1 MVHVWFLLKEW
12 YKQSDNRAHRQEAMQ
27 RLAKSLDLQSAQ
39 GRPADWL
46 PQARRALGYLGD
58 DCYDDAVAAVN
69 TFQTGDEANVLALL
83 DQYASAVQALKP
95 GTDLSAERAAFHK
108 NMAHAHAT
116 LYAATSDEVHF
127 EGIQANYR
135 EALVLTPDDPT
146 AWYNLAVHLYN
157 RGVGVMKELGLETSL
172 GEIIEKQQASRGHFS
187 EALPAFESALELQ
200 PDRLKSFLGW
210 PRCTTPCTTKRN
222 ATGTTPPGKRP
233 RPMKWRW
240 NIAWRMGTGFGV
252 FILAVAILL
261 VVTRMNLSRAA
272 PWAKKS
278 TRCCAKFGRPRA
290 VGPNLGRQP
299 RLHQPLADPPEPRG
313 R

>member
-1 MVHVWFLLKEW
+1 MGRHALKWLALCLWMVPAWSSAQPGTDLDRDVQRAILLGKAGEFARGLEAVEVHLGQDSRHAEAWFMSGFLLKEW

-27 RLAKSLDLQSAQ
+27 RLATSLDLQSAQ

-69 TFQTGDEANVLALL
+69 TFQTGDEANVLALV
-83 DQYASAVQALKP
+83 DQYAMAVQALKP

-108 NMAHAHAT
+108 NMAHAHAV

-127 EGIQANYR
+127 AGIQANYQ
-135 EALVLTPDDPT
+135 EALALTPDDPT
-146 AWYNLAVHLYN
+146 AWYNLAVHVYN

-200 PDRLKSFLGW
+200 PGR
-210 PRCTTPCTTKRN
+210 
-222 ATGTTPPGKRP
+222 AE
-233 RPMKWRW
+233 
-240 NIAWRMGTGFGV
+240 
-252 FILAVAILL
+252 ILL
-261 VVTRMNLSRAA
+261 GLATVHHA
-272 PWAKKS
+272 
-278 TRCCAKFGRPRA
+278 
-290 VGPNLGRQP
+290 
-299 RLHQPLADPPEPRG
+299 LHNQAERDRYHTAWKNARG